1 MKKELLAWSPHP
13 DPLGTAY
20 FQEDLEDADE
30 VARLLDLAQIY
41 QATITQRGWQ
51 FLIERMGLDRLLHLN
66 RAGQWFDTDDDTLAA
81 EQILH
86 RARLAGFE
94 PPQDCLSTACA

>member
-1 MKKELLAWSPHP
+1 MKKELLAWSPYP

-20 FQEDLEDADE
+20 FEADLEDADE
-30 VARLLDLAQIY
+30 VARLLDLAQVY

-51 FLIERMGLDRLLHLN
+51 FLLERQGLGRLLDLN
-66 RAGQWFDTDDDTLAA
+66 RSRQWFDPNDDSVAA

-94 PPQDCLSTACA
+94 PPQGCVSGVCA